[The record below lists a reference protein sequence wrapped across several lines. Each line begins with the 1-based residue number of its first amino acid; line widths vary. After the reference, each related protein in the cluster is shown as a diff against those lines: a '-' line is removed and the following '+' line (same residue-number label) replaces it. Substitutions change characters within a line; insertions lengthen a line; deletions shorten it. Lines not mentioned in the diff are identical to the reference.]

1 MQETVRIGIKKW
13 LATRG
18 HSMSKANDELLIE
31 TLWEEVRGMDA
42 YDNGQP
48 AFANAVEYIRA
59 DEVEQ
64 LKGQLAMAADIL
76 RRYRNLPVGGYGQL
90 LGSGAVDEAADA
102 FLETQ

>member
-1 MQETVRIGIKKW
+1 MSLEPRMWIDNCSKCNGR
-13 LATRG
+13 LAS
-18 HSMSKANDELLIE
+18 HVK
-31 TLWEEVRGMDA
+31 
-42 YDNGQP
+42 P

-64 LKGQLAMAADIL
+64 LKGQLATAADIL